1 MENNSAQKTSSTAGG
16 DPPISTKWLFLIGLC
31 INAAL
36 LYSFPPM
43 TDEQK
48 VKLLR
53 FPKNGEDL
61 REMNDVIQFYKQ
73 DYFYLVIIAYISI
86 YIK

>member
-1 MENNSAQKTSSTAGG
+1 MDNNTQKMGVGS

-31 INAAL
+31 INAAV
-36 LYSFPPM
+36 LYCFPPM

-61 REMNDVIQFYKQ
+61 REMNDVIQFYQQ
-73 DYFYLVIIAYISI
+73 DHFYLICIAYVSI